1 MIYLLVGC
9 GGVIGALLRYGV
21 SAATVHLWSGG
32 FPIATLFVNC
42 LGCFLL
48 PFLTGKLTSRVT
60 VPIQKAITTGVVGSF
75 TTFSTFSVE
84 TITLL
89 QQGKIEAAI
98 CYILLSIGGGIFF
111 VSLGYKGMKE
121 ICC

>member
-1 MIYLLVGC
+1 MVYLLVGC

-21 SAATVHLWSGG
+21 AAATVHWWSGG

-48 PFLTGKLTSRVT
+48 PFLTGKLTSRIT
-60 VPIQKAITTGVVGSF
+60 VSMQKAITTGIIGSF

-89 QQGKIEAAI
+89 EQGKIEPAI
-98 CYILLSIGGGIFF
+98 WYMLLSVGGGLFF
-111 VSLGYKGMKE
+111 VNLGYKGMKE
-121 ICC
+121 I